1 MQRLQARQDVG
12 PLDNLGTNK
21 YKFSSLNYPSD
32 IESLS
37 HAMLFNIL
45 IQDATKDRDAGKAAL
60 APSGSNGQPVG
71 SRTAELNKGNFLGLT
86 RRTKRSTTAISLYVP
101 ETVVFDNKQT
111 YQQMNMLDTLGI
123 GGTLA
128 ATGLSK
134 AAGAMN
140 ITSGAGA
147 LGATLGSSLALAGVS
162 RATSAAA
169 GAAEGLARRL
179 GAFGNVVGAAVD
191 ATKVSNLKTAAN
203 MIGFAVNPVIEVLY
217 SSPVLRSFN
226 FDFVFAPR
234 SAEEANDVWS
244 IIYQFRRHSAPELI
258 ASGVMFVPPSEFE
271 ITFLRKTGAGFA
283 ENTNMPRIASCV
295 LEDIQVDYASAG
307 SFVTFTDGMPVQI
320 RMRLQFKELNII
332 TREAIDK
339 GY

>member
-45 IQDATKDRDAGKAAL
+45 IQDATKDRDAGKATL

-147 LGATLGSSLALAGVS
+147 LGATLGSSLALAGVN
-162 RATSAAA
+162 RGAN
-169 GAAEGLARRL
+169 AAEGLARRM
-179 GAFGNVVGAAVD
+179 GAFGNALAD

-203 MIGFAVNPVIEVLY
+203 IIGFAVNPVIEVLY